1 MMRTAIPSNK
11 LYVRGFGKEEKLL
24 SGYRLKRIYRSI
36 LACLLSLAVAFSFPV
51 PALAGE
57 AASDGGDWV
66 NFFLMCNEG
75 MSNSGGNS
83 GNTMM
88 VIAMNQRTGT
98 IRMMMPTWDTFVN
111 YEGYDY
117 PQRLDM
123 AYRNKGPEES
133 MKVFTENFDIGV
145 DMYMSLNFLNLASL
159 IDDYGGVN
167 VEVTR
172 AERNALNGLV
182 STKKEDIQA
191 MRDSNLLD
199 QVLVELLAKE
209 YYLEDFGPD
218 TLLNGLQAVAFG
230 WLQYDSVYNCCER
243 EMAVV
248 GDLFRKV
255 GEELHHS
262 VVFYDNSA
270 NAVPGTS
277 DGRRVINLDEI
288 TDDDIS
294 FLRTAIRPIFD
305 MTYNNLPEED
315 ITSITLALARVSYL
329 ASRQGANILDQ
340 MEMKV
345 FPLEAKNPPDTVAGA
360 KGHLVDFEANSK
372 AMKEYL
378 YAEDPFTA
386 Q

>member
-1 MMRTAIPSNK
+1 MPGFGHKQTGRRRTA
-11 LYVRGFGKEEKLL
+11 LW
-24 SGYRLKRIYRSI
+24 
-36 LACLLSLAVAFSFPV
+36 LSLVLVLIFAFFL
-51 PALAGE
+51 PACAE
-57 AASDGGDWV
+57 ETASADDDWV

-75 MSNSGGNS
+75 MSNRGGNS

-145 DMYMSLNFLNLASL
+145 DMFMSLNFLNLASL

-167 VEVTR
+167 VNVTR

-209 YYLEDFGPD
+209 YYLTDYGEN
-218 TLLNGLQAVAFG
+218 TLLNGLQAVAYG

-255 GEELHHS
+255 GEQLHHS

-270 NAVPGTS
+270 SGVPEVG
-277 DGRRVINLDEI
+277 DGRRIINLDGI

-329 ASRQGANILDQ
+329 ASRQGANIMDQ
-340 MEMKV
+340 METKI
-345 FPLEAKNPPDTVAGA
+345 FPLEAEDPLDIVAGA
-360 KGHLVDFEANSK
+360 KGHIVDYEANSK

-378 YAEDPFTA
+378 YAEDPFA
-386 Q
+386 AR

>member
-1 MMRTAIPSNK
+1 MADLRRKNI
-11 LYVRGFGKEEKLL
+11 YRKLL
-24 SGYRLKRIYRSI
+24 
-36 LACLLSLAVAFSFPV
+36 AAVLSLTIAFSLP
-51 PALAGE
+51 LTAGARE
-57 AASDGGDWV
+57 ASSDDADWV

-88 VIAMNQRTGT
+88 VIAMNQKTGT

-123 AYRNKGPEES
+123 AYRNRGPEES

-145 DMYMSLNFLNLASL
+145 DMFMSLNFLNLASL
-159 IDDYGGVN
+159 IDSYGGVN

-199 QVLVELLAKE
+199 QVLVELLANE

-218 TLLNGLQAVAFG
+218 TLLNGLQAVAYG

-248 GDLFRKV
+248 ANLFRKV

-270 NAVPGTS
+270 NGAPEID
-277 DGRRVINLDEI
+277 DGRRIINLDEI
-288 TDDDIS
+288 TDEDIS

-340 MEMKV
+340 IEMKI
-345 FPLEAKNPPDTVAGA
+345 FPLEAKQPLDTVAGA
-360 KGHLVDFEANSK
+360 KGHIVDFKANSE

-378 YAEDPFTA
+378 YAEDPFA
-386 Q
+386 AE